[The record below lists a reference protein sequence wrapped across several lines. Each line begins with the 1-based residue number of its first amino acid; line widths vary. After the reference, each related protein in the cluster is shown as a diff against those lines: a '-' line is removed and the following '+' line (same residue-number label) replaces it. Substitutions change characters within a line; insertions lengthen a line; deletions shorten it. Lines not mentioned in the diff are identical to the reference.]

1 MLRWINNHSQRW
13 RQAKKM
19 NAGHCLFHW
28 RVAGK
33 TESSETS
40 KGRLTLG
47 TARKDPLRC
56 GDGIS
61 EHDFGQAILIFGIGV
76 GDVSFGFLEFGLA
89 EFDDGAETLSSAHSH
104 SWLRAFT
111 QGLNRNTNFRS
122 EVSRFPRS
130 EPKIPML
137 VGTIQEGGDGDR
149 SQGCTGPRGRTV
161 REDQARSVSQAGV
174 TCE

>member
-1 MLRWINNHSQRW
+1 MDQQR
-13 RQAKKM
+13 QSK
-19 NAGHCLFHW
+19 
-28 RVAGK
+28 V
-33 TESSETS
+33 ETS
-40 KGRLTLG
+40 QKNARWLVSVPLLG
-47 TARKDPLRC
+47 CRKNRIIQNLQRPAYPRHREEGPTSVRRWYKRARFRSSDIDIWHRC
-56 GDGIS
+56 RRC
-61 EHDFGQAILIFGIGV
+61 QL
-76 GDVSFGFLEFGLA
+76 GFLEFGLA

-122 EVSRFPRS
+122 EVPRFPRS

-174 TCE
+174 TSE